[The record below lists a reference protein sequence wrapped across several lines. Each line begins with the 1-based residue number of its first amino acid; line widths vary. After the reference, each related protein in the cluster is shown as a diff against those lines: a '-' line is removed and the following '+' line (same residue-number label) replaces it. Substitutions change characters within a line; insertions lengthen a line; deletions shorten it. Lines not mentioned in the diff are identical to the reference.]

1 MFLHT
6 DNRMS
11 LTGYA
16 LCIVLGLTTV
26 CRGDNPGMKV
36 RVAESFLDSGVQ
48 FLIKTMQEGMSS
60 VTLPDISGSA
70 SMEGD
75 EMKYTLRQIQISNLT
90 CTSASSAFVPKTGV
104 KVSLKDCDAIIN
116 CISDVD
122 SWFLKDI
129 GKATITLKKITA
141 TMVLGIRRSLA
152 GVLSIAMQD
161 CQSEIGKTD
170 VNVASTVAF
179 VYDTLKGPIEQM
191 VQSSIKEQLCSALR
205 MQVVSWNESL
215 NHLNMHYMF
224 TDLIMADLSVE
235 GEVEITSTYTDIG
248 MNGQFNTFDKAK
260 GDFSPAPMTFP
271 DHTGRQSSAGVSEAS
286 LNSLTSAFYK
296 SGSLNAMLSNV
307 LESINLTTSELE
319 VPEISQRYKSPAPV
333 KMTLIATQAPK
344 VYLKPNN
351 VTLEFFGLIQ
361 AHDVTEPSKQQLLL
375 GERIVAALDTSMSLS
390 SATGFP
396 GLILSGSVGLNRIQ
410 INKSKPEGTSSKVVA
425 TEAATQ
431 KLFNQLLSPI
441 NGKLKEG
448 MPINSTLLM
457 NPSVSIEE
465 GFAWVKVD
473 FVLN

>member
-248 MNGQFNTFDKAK
+248 MN
-260 GDFSPAPMTFP
+260 
-271 DHTGRQSSAGVSEAS
+271 
-286 LNSLTSAFYK
+286 
-296 SGSLNAMLSNV
+296 
-307 LESINLTTSELE
+307 ESINLTTSELE